1 MKAAESDKL
10 TSHQRREEYSD
21 ALIRHLMEGRE
32 ECLYRLYEL
41 SKALMDEGAG
51 PGDILV
57 LHIESLEK
65 IFANGSSSLHPAAVL
80 QAFKTFLEVIAP
92 YEMAFGHYVELKKLN
107 LLQEVGMKLNFFV
120 DMDSLCRFIVDRTTE
135 IFKMEE
141 GCLYLKD
148 RATGGMTLRTTKGKG
163 LEGVVATRNRAA
175 RDRFPVSIPLKTEKE
190 EIGEIRLA
198 GGKAKSDMDEMEKQM
213 ASILANQFVL
223 ALERLRL
230 YESLREQSITDGLT
244 GVFNVRHFHETLGK
258 EIQRARRHQQVF
270 SLMIIDMDKLKKI
283 NDRYGHLVGDVVIK
297 GVARLL
303 KDTARKTDVVARYG
317 GDEFVI
323 FMPETDKK
331 QALNAAVRIQN
342 KVRGYRFEV
351 DAGRLEVTLSIGVT
365 NYAGEDMNGSDLV
378 RRADQALYRAKAGGG
393 DRVCLYE

>member
-1 MKAAESDKL
+1 MKAAKSEK
-10 TSHQRREEYSD
+10 TASHQRCEEYSD
-21 ALIRHLMEGRE
+21 ALFQHLRDGRE
-32 ECLYRLYEL
+32 KCLYRLYEL
-41 SKALMDEGAG
+41 SKALMDEGVT
-51 PGDILV
+51 PGDILS

-65 IFANGSSSLHPAAVL
+65 IFANGSLPLHPTEVL
-80 QAFKTFLEVIAP
+80 QTFNAFLEVMSP

-107 LLQEVGMKLNFFV
+107 LLQEVGIKLISFL
-120 DMDSLCRFIVDRTTE
+120 DLDSLCQFIVDKTTE
-135 IFKMEE
+135 IFKIEE

-148 RATGGMTLRTTKGKG
+148 RATGGMTFRTTKGKG
-163 LEGVVATRNRAA
+163 LEGAA

-198 GGKAKSDMDEMEKQM
+198 HGKGKSGLDEMEKQM
-213 ASILANQFVL
+213 ASILANQFAL

-244 GVFNVRHFHETLGK
+244 GVFNVRFFHETLSK
-258 EIQRARRHQQVF
+258 EIQRARRYQLAF

-283 NDRYGHLVGDVVIK
+283 NDRYGHLVGDAVIK
-297 GVARLL
+297 DVARLL

-323 FMPETDKK
+323 FMPETGKK

-351 DAGRLEVTLSIGVT
+351 VDAGRLEVTLSIGVT
-365 NYAGEDMNGSDLV
+365 NYAGEDMDESDLV

>member
-1 MKAAESDKL
+1 MKAAKSEK
-10 TSHQRREEYSD
+10 TVSHQRREEYSD
-21 ALIRHLMEGRE
+21 ALFQHLRDGRE

-41 SKALMDEGAG
+41 SKALMDEGAT
-51 PGDILV
+51 PGDILS

-65 IFANGSSSLHPAAVL
+65 IFANGSFPLHPTEVL
-80 QAFKTFLEVIAP
+80 QTFNAFLEVMSP

-107 LLQEVGMKLNFFV
+107 LLQEVGIKLISFL
-120 DMDSLCRFIVDRTTE
+120 DLDSLCQFIVDKTTE
-135 IFKMEE
+135 IFKIEE

-148 RATGGMTLRTTKGKG
+148 RATGGMTFRTTKGKG
-163 LEGVVATRNRAA
+163 LEGAA

-198 GGKAKSDMDEMEKQM
+198 HGKGKSGLDEMEKQM
-213 ASILANQFVL
+213 ASILANQFAL

-244 GVFNVRHFHETLGK
+244 GVFNVRHFHETLSK
-258 EIQRARRHQQVF
+258 EIQRARRYQLAF

-283 NDRYGHLVGDVVIK
+283 NDRYGHLVGDAVIK
-297 GVARLL
+297 DVARLL

-365 NYAGEDMNGSDLV
+365 NYAGEDMDESDLV
-378 RRADQALYRAKAGGG
+378 RRADQASYRAKAGGG